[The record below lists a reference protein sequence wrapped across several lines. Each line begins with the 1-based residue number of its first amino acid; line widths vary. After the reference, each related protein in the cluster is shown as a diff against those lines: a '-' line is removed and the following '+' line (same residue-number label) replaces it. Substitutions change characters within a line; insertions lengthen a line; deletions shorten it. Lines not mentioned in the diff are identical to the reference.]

1 MVRVCQNSSHM
12 RVWFLAF
19 TAATQVSFKNTDSF
33 KSGILQEKTNK
44 KSTLEILHL
53 NSGELNNNN
62 KKKCLLGQL
71 KYQEEEI
78 SQNVQ

>member
-1 MVRVCQNSSHM
+1 MVRVCQNSSHT
-12 RVWFLAF
+12 RIWFLAF
-19 TAATQVSFKNTDSF
+19 TAATQVSFKNTNSF

>member
-1 MVRVCQNSSHM
+1 MARVCQNSSHM

-19 TAATQVSFKNTDSF
+19 TTVTQVSFKNINSF
-33 KSGILQEKTNK
+33 KSGILQEKTNR

-53 NSGELNNNN
+53 NSGKLNNN

-71 KYQEEEI
+71 QIQEEEI